1 MKQIFTLVVALL
13 IALTPLAVAAE
24 PIATGT
30 TDASPLPTPEVTLF
44 ESSEKQSSN
53 MTPPICIN
61 ESSTSDPLLSDIK
74 VGCDES
80 GEYFSESDGS
90 VNVTGTPEPWS
101 VNTSESDYDSRDLD
115 QSIIDTCEE
124 NGSTEQ
130 PEWLTDT
137 VPDGTTTDATLYASA
152 QPSRIRNITV
162 ESEHP
167 YANNYTYTWEISEP
181 GAHQM
186 RIHFDKLSLKSYDSL
201 TVYDELGRQL
211 VRYGSHNSYDYADF
225 WTAWQTAD
233 TLRVTLSTDDSGT
246 SYGFFIDK
254 VECRDEKFPP
264 TKHLAES
271 YHPYANNYVHTWE
284 ISKPG
289 ANQIRLH
296 FDKLSLESYD
306 SLTVYDELGRQL
318 VRYGSH
324 NSYDYADFWTAWQ
337 TADTLRVTLSTDDSG
352 TSYGFFID
360 KVECRDEKFPP
371 TKHLAE
377 SYHPYANNYVHTW
390 EISKPGAN
398 QIRLHFDKLS
408 LTSYDTL
415 RIYDELGRELAR
427 YPSAGS
433 SSYDNADFWTAWQT
447 TDTLQVKLVTD
458 SRYTSYGFLI
468 DKVDCR
474 DEKVPPTEHL
484 AESYHPY
491 ANNYVHTWKISK
503 PGANQMRLHF
513 DKLSLAGSLSH
524 YDTLRIYDEL
534 GRELV
539 YYKGPTDNTDF
550 WTEWQTTDT
559 LRVKLV
565 TDGQYTSYGFL
576 IDLIETEEGVFT
588 PSQIPAP
595 ANLTLHPGWNFIS
608 VPRPL
613 AAGNDTALIFAP
625 VETDGHSVLRY
636 DAAAGEWVPLV
647 ATDRLAPLEGFWM
660 YSTEPSTVL
669 LNFSTDPLLPPAKR
683 SLSTGWNAVGVT
695 STIPATAR
703 DTFHSVNAQWTTL
716 IGFNAGK
723 QAFEAGIVNGGSGT
737 NADTRSV
744 YPGKG
749 YWLYMTE
756 PGTLCAIGA

>member
-1 MKQIFTLVVALL
+1 
-13 IALTPLAVAAE
+13 
-24 PIATGT
+24 
-30 TDASPLPTPEVTLF
+30 
-44 ESSEKQSSN
+44 
-53 MTPPICIN
+53 
-61 ESSTSDPLLSDIK
+61 
-74 VGCDES
+74 
-80 GEYFSESDGS
+80 
-90 VNVTGTPEPWS
+90 
-101 VNTSESDYDSRDLD
+101 
-115 QSIIDTCEE
+115 
-124 NGSTEQ
+124 
-130 PEWLTDT
+130 
-137 VPDGTTTDATLYASA
+137 
-152 QPSRIRNITV
+152 
-162 ESEHP
+162 
-167 YANNYTYTWEISEP
+167 
-181 GAHQM
+181 
-186 RIHFDKLSLKSYDSL
+186 
-201 TVYDELGRQL
+201 
-211 VRYGSHNSYDYADF
+211 
-225 WTAWQTAD
+225 
-233 TLRVTLSTDDSGT
+233 
-246 SYGFFIDK
+246 
-254 VECRDEKFPP
+254 
-264 TKHLAES
+264 
-271 YHPYANNYVHTWE
+271 
-284 ISKPG
+284 
-289 ANQIRLH
+289 
-296 FDKLSLESYD
+296 
-306 SLTVYDELGRQL
+306 
-318 VRYGSH
+318 
-324 NSYDYADFWTAWQ
+324 
-337 TADTLRVTLSTDDSG
+337 
-352 TSYGFFID
+352 
-360 KVECRDEKFPP
+360 
-371 TKHLAE
+371 
-377 SYHPYANNYVHTW
+377 
-390 EISKPGAN
+390 
-398 QIRLHFDKLS
+398 
-408 LTSYDTL
+408 
-415 RIYDELGRELAR
+415 
-427 YPSAGS
+427 
-433 SSYDNADFWTAWQT
+433 
-447 TDTLQVKLVTD
+447 
-458 SRYTSYGFLI
+458 
-468 DKVDCR
+468 
-474 DEKVPPTEHL
+474 
-484 AESYHPY
+484 
-491 ANNYVHTWKISK
+491 
-503 PGANQMRLHF
+503 
-513 DKLSLAGSLSH
+513 LSH

>member
-130 PEWLTDT
+130 PEWHTDT
-137 VPDGTTTDATLYASA
+137 VPDITATGAALQTSA
-152 QPSRIRNITV
+152 QPSRVRNITV

-324 NSYDYADFWTAWQ
+324 NSYDDTDFWTEWQ
-337 TADTLRVTLSTDDSG
+337 TTDTLLVTLSTGNSG
-352 TSYGFFID
+352 TSYGFLID
-360 KVECRDEKFPP
+360 KVECRNETSPPTDTEHRAESYHPYANNYAHTWNISEPGANQIRLHFDKLSLKDYDSLTVYDELGRELARYGGGYNSYDDTDFWTEWQTTDTLLVTLATDNGGTSYGFLIDRAERRDEKSPYTEHF
-371 TKHLAE
+371 AE

-390 EISKPGAN
+390 EISMPGAN
-398 QIRLHFDKLS
+398 Q
-408 LTSYDTL
+408 T
-415 RIYDELGRELAR
+415 
-427 YPSAGS
+427 
-433 SSYDNADFWTAWQT
+433 
-447 TDTLQVKLVTD
+447 
-458 SRYTSYGFLI
+458 
-468 DKVDCR
+468 
-474 DEKVPPTEHL
+474 
-484 AESYHPY
+484 
-491 ANNYVHTWKISK
+491 
-503 PGANQMRLHF
+503 RLHF
-513 DKLSLAGSLSH
+513 DKLSLAKD
-524 YDTLRIYDEL
+524 DTLKIYDAQ
-534 GRELV
+534 GRQLV
-539 YYKGPTDNTDF
+539 NYKGSCDDTDF
-550 WTEWQTTDT
+550 WTEWQITDT
-559 LRVKLV
+559 LQVKLS
-565 TDGQYTSYGFL
+565 TGNSGTSYGFL

-588 PSQIPAP
+588 PSQLPAP
-595 ANLTLHPGWNFIS
+595 ADLTLHSGWNFIS

-613 AAGNDTALIFAP
+613 AAGNDTALIFTP
-625 VETDGHSVLRY
+625 VETDGRSIFRY
-636 DAAAGEWVPLV
+636 NTAAGEWMALA
-647 ATDRLAPLEGFWM
+647 ATDQIAPLEGFWI
-660 YSTEPSTVL
+660 YSTGPSTVP
-669 LNFSTDPLLPPAKR
+669 LNFSTDPLIPPAER
-683 SLSTGWNAVGVT
+683 TLSTGWNAVGVT
-695 STIPATAR
+695 STTPVTAR
-703 DTFHSVNAQWTTL
+703 DTFYSVNAQWTTL
-716 IGFNAGK
+716 IGFDAGK
-723 QAFEAGIVNGGSGT
+723 QAFEAGIVNGGSGG

>member
-1 MKQIFTLVVALL
+1 MKQIFTLAIALL
-13 IALTPLAVAAE
+13 IALAPLGVAAE
-24 PIATGT
+24 PLPTDTTG
-30 TDASPLPTPEVTLF
+30 ASPPAPEVTYLEPS
-44 ESSEKQSSN
+44 ESQSTN
-53 MTPPICIN
+53 ITPLLCVN
-61 ESSTSDPLLSDIK
+61 ESSTSGPLLSDIK

-80 GEYFSESDGS
+80 GEYFSESGGS
-90 VNVTGTPEPWS
+90 VTVTDTPEPWS
-101 VNTSESDYDSRDLD
+101 VNISESDYDSRDLD

-137 VPDGTTTDATLYASA
+137 VPDGTTTDATLHASV

-162 ESEHP
+162 ESKHP
-167 YANNYTYTWEISEP
+167 YANNFTYTWEISDP
-181 GAHQM
+181 GAH
-186 RIHFDKLSLKSYDSL
+186 
-201 TVYDELGRQL
+201 
-211 VRYGSHNSYDYADF
+211 
-225 WTAWQTAD
+225 
-233 TLRVTLSTDDSGT
+233 
-246 SYGFFIDK
+246 
-254 VECRDEKFPP
+254 
-264 TKHLAES
+264 
-271 YHPYANNYVHTWE
+271 
-284 ISKPG
+284 
-289 ANQIRLH
+289 
-296 FDKLSLESYD
+296 
-306 SLTVYDELGRQL
+306 
-318 VRYGSH
+318 
-324 NSYDYADFWTAWQ
+324 
-337 TADTLRVTLSTDDSG
+337 
-352 TSYGFFID
+352 
-360 KVECRDEKFPP
+360 
-371 TKHLAE
+371 
-377 SYHPYANNYVHTW
+377 
-390 EISKPGAN
+390 
-398 QIRLHFDKLS
+398 
-408 LTSYDTL
+408 
-415 RIYDELGRELAR
+415 
-427 YPSAGS
+427 
-433 SSYDNADFWTAWQT
+433 
-447 TDTLQVKLVTD
+447 
-458 SRYTSYGFLI
+458 
-468 DKVDCR
+468 
-474 DEKVPPTEHL
+474 
-484 AESYHPY
+484 
-491 ANNYVHTWKISK
+491 
-503 PGANQMRLHF
+503 QMRLHF